1 MLSTLKVSFFPKL
14 LCSRTTV
21 LLMLLIIVV
30 GLTLGEGGGV
40 GATAKAVLGTD
51 GAKAGIGGGCEGG
64 VGK

>member
-40 GATAKAVLGTD
+40 GATFRGD
-51 GAKAGIGGGCEGG
+51 IGGEGAMAGIGGGCEGG